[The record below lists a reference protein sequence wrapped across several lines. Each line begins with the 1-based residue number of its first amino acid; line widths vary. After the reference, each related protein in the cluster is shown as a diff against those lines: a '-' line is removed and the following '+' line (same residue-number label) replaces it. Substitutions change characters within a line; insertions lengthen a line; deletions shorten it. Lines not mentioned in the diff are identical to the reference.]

1 MKTTHLRLIFA
12 IIAFLNISL
21 VFCKSKK
28 IKPAEE
34 YVATLKKITDV
45 MVNDVTSPVA
55 AARYYGYIT
64 LTAYEVLSVYNS
76 MDYPSMS
83 EVLKFPELKL
93 SDAVD
98 IKKIDPAVAVN
109 LALLKAAEKLLP
121 SGPTLSGEISQ
132 YLENYH
138 AHTGKLEIGKHSG
151 ALAGQVADHIVRW
164 ARTDGFLQLN
174 NLERYTPK
182 SDPGNWKPTAP
193 AFMAPIEPQWRTI
206 RPFLMDSA
214 QQYKPQ
220 PPAPYS
226 TDKSSSFYRQMLET
240 FEVGNRSI
248 KKEQEIAMFWDC
260 NPFAVQQI
268 GHVEFGI
275 KKISPGGHWMGITG
289 IACKKKK
296 MNISQTVLIHAIVG
310 ITIHDAF
317 IACWDEKY
325 RSDRVRPETAINLLL
340 DPRWRPLLQ
349 TPPFP
354 EYVSGHSV
362 VSSASAQVLTAIFG
376 PKFPFIDDT
385 EIEFGLSTRKFK
397 SFIQAAEEASISRL
411 YGGIHYRDGI
421 AQGVW
426 QGKEVGKMSIT
437 KLKKYYH
444 LLSNQKND
452 GQK

>member
-1 MKTTHLRLIFA
+1 MK
-12 IIAFLNISL
+12 IIHIRFIITVVALF
-21 VFCKSKK
+21 K
-28 IKPAEE
+28 IGFVSGQSQKIQPAEQ
-34 YVATLKKITDV
+34 YVVTLKSITDI

-64 LTAYEVLSVYNS
+64 LAAYEALSVTNS
-76 MDYPSMS
+76 NDFPSMA
-83 EVLKFPELKL
+83 EVLKFPSIAISE
-93 SDAVD
+93 AVD
-98 IKKIDPAVAVN
+98 LKKTDPEVAVN
-109 LALLKAAEKLLP
+109 MTLLKTAEKLLP
-121 SGPTLSGEISQ
+121 SGPMLSQEIRV
-132 YLENYH
+132 YMETYN
-138 AHTGKLEIGKHSG
+138 ARTGRLDIGQQSL
-151 ALAGQVADHIVRW
+151 ALAGEVAEQVVRW
-164 ARTDGFLQLN
+164 AKTDGFLQLN

-214 QQYKPQ
+214 QQVKPQ

-226 TDKSSSFYRQMLET
+226 TDKSSSFYKQMLET

-310 ITIHDAF
+310 ITMHDAF

-376 PKFPFIDDT
+376 PKFSFTDDT
-385 EIEFGLSTRKFK
+385 EIEFGLSKRKFR

-421 AQGVW
+421 DQGIW
-426 QGKEVGKMSIT
+426 QGKEVGKLSIT
-437 KLKKYYH
+437 KLKNYYN
-444 LLSNQKND
+444 LLSGQKN
-452 GQK
+452 

>member
-1 MKTTHLRLIFA
+1 MKTTHLRFIIS
-12 IIAFLNISL
+12 IIAYLNISL
-21 VFCKSKK
+21 VFCQTKK
-28 IKPAEE
+28 IKPAVE
-34 YVATLKKITDV
+34 YVTTLKNITNV

-64 LTAYEVLSVYNS
+64 LTAYEVLSVSNAL
-76 MDYPSMS
+76 DYPSMS
-83 EVLKFPELKL
+83 TVLKFPEIKI

-98 IKKIDPAVAVN
+98 IKKIDPAMAVN
-109 LALLKAAEKLLP
+109 LAMLKAAEKLLP
-121 SGPTLSGEISQ
+121 SGPTLSGQISQ
-132 YLENYH
+132 YIENYH
-138 AHTGKLEIGKHSG
+138 VPTGKSETGKHSL
-151 ALAGQVADHIVRW
+151 ALAGEVADQIVRW
-164 ARTDGFLQLN
+164 ARTDGFQQLN

-214 QQYKPQ
+214 QQFKPKL
-220 PPAPYS
+220 PAPYS
-226 TDKSSSFYRQMLET
+226 TEKNSSFYQQMLET
-240 FEVGNRSI
+240 YEVGNRAD

-268 GHVEFGI
+268 GHVEFGL
-275 KKISPGGHWMGITG
+275 KKISPGGHWIGITG

-296 MNISQTVLIHAIVG
+296 MDLGHIVLTHAIVG
-310 ITIHDAF
+310 ITMHDAF

-376 PKFPFIDDT
+376 PKLSFTDDT
-385 EIEFGLSTRKFK
+385 EIEFGLSKRKFR

-421 AQGVW
+421 DQGVW
-426 QGKEVGKMSIT
+426 QGKEVGKLSIS
-437 KLKKYYH
+437 KLKKYYQ
-444 LLSNQKND
+444 LISRQK
-452 GQK
+452 Q